1 MRGGMRGHDTIKNRE
16 EVVVGALERDTVLHG
31 TAVSDKNDSRDRYC
45 SVHCCAGAF
54 QSAFL
59 HKLDRLWSTIS
70 ACNGAPGLELAE
82 GSSLRSC
89 GRGNHL
95 AGKGCRACAGLDR
108 LTTAEFI
115 RRSQEVHGAKY
126 DYSKSEYI
134 NQKTRVRI
142 ICPIHG
148 EFLQLPFEHY
158 HAGSGCNRCASEE
171 RGLTPHTELVRM
183 AYSDFARLVKP
194 AVVEF

>member
-1 MRGGMRGHDTIKNRE
+1 MPRRLTTEEFIERARAVHGDRFDYSDTTFVNSKTKATIRC
-16 EVVVGALERDTVLHG
+16 RSHG
-31 TAVSDKNDSRDRYC
+31 T
-45 SVHCCAGAF
+45 
-54 QSAFL
+54 
-59 HKLDRLWSTIS
+59 WSQL
-70 ACNGAPGLELAE
+70 P
-82 GSSLRSC
+82 
-89 GRGNHL
+89 GNHL